1 MLGTTVSHYRIVGHL
16 GDHTFEADD
25 VRLGRRV
32 ALQLMPEDMATD
44 QAAVERFKSRTQVA
58 ATVNHPNICTVYD
71 SALWNGRP
79 FLVMEL
85 AAGQSLQRRLQGCPL
100 PLEQVVQ
107 LGQQALDALEAAHG
121 CGAIHGNLNPS
132 SFIIGASNELKL
144 IGLASLPA
152 ASRGEEL
159 DVATDLHDL
168 GQILYEMATGIPPG
182 SDPNRPVPETLRAV
196 LQRALDRD
204 PGRRY
209 PNAAEMRAALMQSHP
224 VAKKIPWASKTNV
237 PGRSGRKRFVAA
249 LVTGASAVALLMG
262 TVTGFQ
268 EDTLKGSQG
277 NSQLKTAT
285 SSKSVAVL
293 PFLNASNDTDDDYL
307 GEGISEEI
315 INQLTKNNR
324 LRVAARTSSFSFKDP
339 RIETSEIARRLN
351 VDYVLKGSVRKA
363 GDSLQIT
370 TQLTEAKEGEDL
382 WSEAYSLTLRDLLSI
397 QDEIAETVVQQLEL
411 SLLDPKPK
419 SRRPKP
425 EAYLLLLRAREAGRH
440 GTPESS
446 NEAKRLYEKAIATD
460 PNYADAWAHLASLT
474 INRSRFGLE
483 SSGGR
488 QRALEMI
495 NRALELEPESALAHS
510 VMGGL
515 LANSNFEVSARHFE
529 RSLAI
534 EPNYLGALHNSAFL
548 LISIGRLKQAIS
560 FQEYVTARDPLNSQA
575 HHNLGWFYRLDGRFD
590 DAIASYRNALN
601 FDPSRICA
609 HYGIAQSL
617 LLKGEAEKALEAA
630 QKEPFEPCRL
640 TGLAMAYF
648 ALGQHEQS
656 DAALDAMKAQ
666 TSWEPFVAMIHAF
679 RNEPDQ
685 AFELLYQIVD
695 GEILTEN
702 LFANLHNDPRWISYL
717 ESIGL
722 GQERLD
728 SIQFNIK
735 LPE

>member
-1 MLGTTVSHYRIVGHL
+1 MLGTTVSHYRIVDHL

-32 ALQLMPEDMATD
+32 ALQLMPENMATD
-44 QAAVERFKSRTQVA
+44 QTAVERFKSRTQVA
-58 ATVNHPNICTVYD
+58 ATLNHPNICTVYD

-85 AAGQSLQRRLQGCPL
+85 AAGQSLQRRMQGCPL

-107 LGQQALDALEAAHG
+107 LGQQALDALEAAHS

-132 SFIIGASNELKL
+132 SFIIGAGNELKL
-144 IGLASLPA
+144 VGLASLPA
-152 ASRGEEL
+152 ASGEEEI

-168 GQILYEMATGIPPG
+168 GLILYEMATGTPPG
-182 SDPNRPVPETLRAV
+182 SDLNPSVPETLRSV

-209 PNAAEMRAALMQSHP
+209 SNAAEMRAALMQSQP
-224 VAKKIPWASKTNV
+224 IAEKIPWASKTNV
-237 PGRSGRKRFVAA
+237 PGRSGHKRLVAA
-249 LVTGASAVALLMG
+249 LVTGASVVALLMG
-262 TVTGFQ
+262 AVTGFQ
-268 EDTLKGSQG
+268 EDTLTGSQG
-277 NSQLKTAT
+277 NSELKT
-285 SSKSVAVL
+285 SVSPKSVAVL
-293 PFLNASNDTDDDYL
+293 PFFNASNDADDDYL

-363 GDSLQIT
+363 GDLLQIT
-370 TQLTEAKEGEDL
+370 TQLTEAKENQDL
-382 WSEAYSLTLRDLLSI
+382 WAEAYSLTLRDLFSI
-397 QDEIAETVVQQLEL
+397 QDEIAGAVVQQLEL
-411 SLLDPKPK
+411 SLLDPEPK

-440 GTPESS
+440 GTPEAS

-483 SSGGR
+483 SSGGH

-495 NRALELEPESALAHS
+495 RRALELEPESALAHS

-515 LANSNFEVSARHFE
+515 LANSNFEDSARHFE
-529 RSLAI
+529 RSLAL
-534 EPNYLGALHNSAFL
+534 EPNYLGAIHNSAFL

-575 HHNLGWFYRLDGRFD
+575 HQNLGWFYRLDGRFD
-590 DAIASYRNALN
+590 DAIASYRNALT
-601 FDPSRICA
+601 FDPSRICV
-609 HYGIAQSL
+609 HYGIGQSL
-617 LLKGEAEKALEAA
+617 LLKGEAQKALEEA

-685 AFELLYQIVD
+685 AFELLYQNVD

-702 LFANLHNDPRWISYL
+702 LFTNLHNDPRWIPYL

-722 GQERLD
+722 DQERLD

>member
-168 GQILYEMATGIPPG
+168 GQILYEMATGTPPG

-224 VAKKIPWASKTNV
+224 VAKKIPCSKTNV

-268 EDTLKGSQG
+268 EDTLTGSQG

-285 SSKSVAVL
+285 SPKSVAVL